1 MTVSSANFYLPTECT
16 CFRLRKVTRAMSR
29 LYDQHLAAVGLKST
43 QFVLLNF
50 IATEALP
57 VAVLAERFGAERTTM
72 TRNLKPLID
81 AGWVSLEAGA
91 DSRQRIVTISAAGRR
106 KAQQAYQ
113 AWRGA
118 QDAVQTLLGEA
129 GLAELH
135 RQIDHTFDLLST
147 LHHEDTHAKPA

>member
-1 MTVSSANFYLPTECT
+1 MTLSSANFYLPTACT
-16 CFRLRKVTRAMSR
+16 CFRLRKVTRALSR

-106 KAQQAYQ
+106 KAREAYQ
-113 AWRGA
+113 AWRAA

-135 RQIDHTFDLLST
+135 RQIDHTYDLLST